1 MVNLIKNGYQKV
13 TGLITPENAEA
24 LAEILWT
31 DIKHYPPKYDPDRGF
46 VWQLYKSPCL
56 KDLATKFHPIMEKV
70 VGEPLKQ
77 TYWYTTIYTNN
88 SYMVRHTDRD
98 ACEISLSLNLKSDCN
113 WTLNLQDLQGKEH
126 RLNTKAGDGIYYL
139 GREVSHERELLMS
152 KHQQIYIQSFF
163 HWVRSNGEFACE
175 TE

>member
-1 MVNLIKNGYQKV
+1 MANLIKNGYQKV
-13 TGLITPENAEA
+13 SGLITPENAEG

-31 DIKHYPPKYDPDRGF
+31 DVRNYPPEYDPERGF

-56 KDLATKFHPIMEKV
+56 KDLATKFHPMMEKV
-70 VGEPLKQ
+70 TGEPLTQ

-113 WTLNLQDLQGKEH
+113 WTLNVQDLQGKEH

-139 GREVSHERELLMS
+139 GREVLHDRELLVS

-163 HWVRSNGEFACE
+163 HWVRTNGDLACE

>member
-56 KDLATKFHPIMEKV
+56 KDLATKLHPTM
-70 VGEPLKQ
+70 
-77 TYWYTTIYTNN
+77 
-88 SYMVRHTDRD
+88 
-98 ACEISLSLNLKSDCN
+98 
-113 WTLNLQDLQGKEH
+113 
-126 RLNTKAGDGIYYL
+126 
-139 GREVSHERELLMS
+139 
-152 KHQQIYIQSFF
+152 
-163 HWVRSNGEFACE
+163 
-175 TE
+175 

>member
-56 KDLATKFHPIMEKV
+56 KDLATKLHPTMEKV

-126 RLNTKAGDGIYYL
+126 RFNTKAGDGIYYL
-139 GREVSHERELLMS
+139 GREVSHERELLMLS
-152 KHQQIYIQSFF
+152 LIHI
-163 HWVRSNGEFACE
+163 
-175 TE
+175 